1 MRLFMLFSMLFCH
14 VIDDYYSQGVLA
26 NLKQKIFWEK
36 NAPDELYRYDYIM
49 ALFMHS
55 FSWSFM
61 ILLPVVV
68 YHWWIVPDFEVFIQT
83 KYVLFLFVNLTIHG
97 IVDDLKANRHKIN
110 LIQDQTIHMIQ
121 IFITWLF
128 W

>member
-1 MRLFMLFSMLFCH
+1 MRLFVLFSMLFCH
-14 VIDDYYSQGVLA
+14 VIDDYYSQGILA

-36 NAPDELYRYDYIM
+36 NAPDKLYRYDYIM

-68 YHWWIVPDFEVFIQT
+68 YHWWIVQDFEVYIQT
-83 KYVLFLFVNLTIHG
+83 KYVLCLFVSLMIHG
-97 IVDDLKANRHKIN
+97 IVDDFKANRHKIN

-128 W
+128 C

>member
-1 MRLFMLFSMLFCH
+1 MLFSMLFCH
-14 VIDDYYSQGVLA
+14 VIDDYYSQGILA

-36 NAPDELYRYDYIM
+36 NAPDKLYRYDYIM

-68 YHWWIVPDFEVFIQT
+68 YHWWIVQDFEVFIQT
-83 KYVLFLFVNLTIHG
+83 KYVLCLFVNLMIHG

-110 LIQDQTIHMIQ
+110 LIHDQSIHMIQ
-121 IFITWLF
+121 IVVTWLF
-128 W
+128 C